1 MNKKQESRSNVY
13 NAVAR
18 VLREHEAETTGAVAL
33 LAARDEF
40 EVNLLAI
47 KSCVERQVVDITG
60 YAQAKAL
67 MVERMVGVALV
78 VAKGTL
84 AYAEVVGDRVLAGK
98 MKVGRKALIQHPDGV
113 VARHCKS
120 ILDAATPVAAQ
131 LVGYGVDAARLTSLQ
146 QAIDRYDEALS
157 APRLAITT
165 RKGATSELALLMTD
179 TAKLL
184 AKRLDGLMER
194 YRLEAPSFHR
204 AYMDAR
210 IVVDRGVRTPRE
222 PLEKAA

>member
-1 MNKKQESRSNVY
+1 MK
-13 NAVAR
+13 
-18 VLREHEAETTGAVAL
+18 LEAETTGAVAL

-98 MKVGRKALIQHPDGV
+98 MKVGSQGIDPTSGWRGGASSQ
-113 VARHCKS
+113 S
-120 ILDAATPVAAQ
+120 ILDAAACRGTTGGLWCRCGTSHVLAA
-131 LVGYGVDAARLTSLQ
+131 S
-146 QAIDRYDEALS
+146 
-157 APRLAITT
+157 
-165 RKGATSELALLMTD
+165 
-179 TAKLL
+179 
-184 AKRLDGLMER
+184 
-194 YRLEAPSFHR
+194 HR
-204 AYMDAR
+204 S
-210 IVVDRGVRTPRE
+210 V
-222 PLEKAA
+222 